1 MRIGMWVA
9 GLSLIVAMGGACAA
23 GFEGTVVTLAD
34 DTSMLVKLN
43 VPHTEMKEALGA
55 GGFPEPGGLLDGPGL
70 RIQYYDNDLLLL
82 LPVRE
87 ATEVEVAGR
96 RSRVMAALVLFPKPD
111 GFEHR
116 WPLLNQAD
124 RGVYYLVTGEYGG
137 HPSGFMVTVARPH
150 KAIPIRTRL
159 PEWGSVPGAMIG
171 QGEVHPYVTQIGRGC
186 VFGVGLV
193 AGERIVTCD
202 LVR

>member
-1 MRIGMWVA
+1 MWVV
-9 GLSLIVAMGGACAA
+9 GLSLVVAMGGAYAA

-55 GGFPEPGGLLDGPGL
+55 GGFAEPGGLLDGPGL

-111 GFEHR
+111 GLEHR
-116 WPLLNQAD
+116 WPLVNQAD
-124 RGVYYLVTGEYGG
+124 RGVC
-137 HPSGFMVTVARPH
+137 FMVTVARPH
-150 KAIPIRTRL
+150 KAVPTRTRL
-159 PEWGSVPGAMIG
+159 PQWGSVPGAMIG

-193 AGERIVTCD
+193 AGGRIVTCD